1 MEGFMAGESKVTTD
15 HETIRKWAEARDGK
29 PATVKQT
36 EHGDGAGLL
45 RIDFPGYSGK
55 GSLEEITWDEFFAK
69 FDEKHLAFLYQ
80 DTTSSGEESRFF
92 KLVSRDTAE
101 HIETE
106 KAQSPK
112 TEEKAHSQK
121 ASAHKSDEQA
131 QKTDEKEKA
140 QSSKAS
146 EKSSQKTDEQTHKT
160 HKTDQKE
167 KAQSS
172 KTAEKSSHKTDE
184 QTHKT
189 HKTDEKEKTHK

>member
-1 MEGFMAGESKVTTD
+1 MAGESKVTTD
-15 HETIRKWAEARDGK
+15 HDTIRKWAEARDGK

-55 GSLEEITWDEFFAK
+55 GSLEEITWDEFFTK

-101 HIETE
+101 HVETE
-106 KAQSPK
+106 KAPSSK
-112 TEEKAHSQK
+112 TTDEKQHKTST
-121 ASAHKSDEQA
+121 HKSGAQA
-131 QKTDEKEKA
+131 HKTDEKEKTH
-140 QSSKAS
+140 SSKSA
-146 EKSSQKTDEQTHKT
+146 EKAPSKSDEQTHKT
-160 HKTDQKE
+160 HKTDEKE
-167 KAQSS
+167 KAHSS
-172 KTAEKSSHKTDE
+172 KSAEKAPSKTDE